1 MTTNVLNIIDGD
13 WQAAASGRTYDVVNP
28 ARPSEIVGTGALA
41 GAEDV
46 RQAIDAAD
54 AAFPAWASLSYH
66 QRAEYMQRAA
76 ERLVEDEDNLARRV
90 RLFTQEHGKSIK
102 ESSIEFG
109 RFGDRFQWCATLA
122 DRLSKEETL
131 NGPPRDSIIMRQ
143 PRGVASLIVPWNW
156 PLSILGAKL
165 PQALMTGNT
174 VVVKVA
180 EQCPLAP
187 MQTLKILA
195 DCLPP
200 GVVNA
205 VASPP
210 SEIGDELIA
219 SPKVRKVNFTGSISA
234 GKYIMKVAAD
244 TVKAVTLEL
253 GGNDAAIVLDD
264 ALLDPEAIQ
273 RFVMGTFMTAG
284 QTCMAAKRI
293 YVARSRYEEFL
304 EKYSAG
310 INRLVVGDGLKPEVT
325 TGPLVTEAQMQFV
338 QELIADSRAQGAT
351 VSELAT
357 IDDESTYES
366 GYFQRP
372 TVVTECDPKARVVAE
387 EQFGPVIPVL
397 PFDGL
402 EQAISW
408 TNDTEFGLCSSV
420 WTEDKDQAIAV
431 ARRIEAG
438 CTYVNGHG
446 PMAQDFRA
454 PFGGFKQSGLGRNL
468 GYEGL
473 LEFMEPHTISAPP
486 GWLF

>member
-1 MTTNVLNIIDGD
+1 MTTNVLNIIDGA
-13 WQAAASGRTYDVVNP
+13 WQAANSGQIYEVVNP
-28 ARPSEIVGTGALA
+28 ANPDEVVGTGALA
-41 GAEDV
+41 NADDV

-66 QRAEYMQRAA
+66 RRAEYMQHAA
-76 ERLVEDEDNLARRV
+76 KKLVADEENLAQRIQ
-90 RLFTQEHGKSIK
+90 LFTREHGKSLK
-102 ESSIEFG
+102 ESSIEFS
-109 RFGDRFQWCATLA
+109 RFGDRFQWCASLA
-122 DRLSKEETL
+122 DRLSREEEL
-131 NGPPRDSIIMRQ
+131 SGPPQDSIITRQ

-187 MQTLKILA
+187 MKTLKILA

-219 SPKVRKVNFTGSISA
+219 NTKVRKVNFTGSIGA
-234 GKYIMKVAAD
+234 GKRIMKVAAD
-244 TVKAVTLEL
+244 TVKAITLEL
-253 GGNDAAIVLDD
+253 GGNDAAIVLND
-264 ALLDPEAIQ
+264 AQLDRQAIQ
-273 RFVMGTFMTAG
+273 RMVMGTFMTAG
-284 QTCMAAKRI
+284 QICMAAKRI
-293 YVARSRYEEFL
+293 YVARPRYEEFL
-304 EKYSAG
+304 EKYTAG

-325 TGPLVTEAQMQFV
+325 TGPLVTEAQKQFV
-338 QELIADSRAQGAT
+338 RELIADSQEHGAT
-351 VSELAT
+351 VTELAT
-357 IDDESTYES
+357 IDNEETYER

-397 PFDGL
+397 PFDDL

-408 TNDTEFGLCSSV
+408 TNDTEYGLCSSV
-420 WTEDKDQAIAV
+420 WTEDKAQAVAV

-473 LEFMEPHTISAPP
+473 LEFMEPHTVSAPP
-486 GWLF
+486 GFLF